1 MKILAVVVC
10 LLALLTS
17 NVAAGETEETIT
29 KLSQEQMTTLRGD
42 LPESGIVTGGQP
54 NEATLRK
61 FAEAGY
67 GAVIDMRANDE
78 DRGFDEPKF
87 VESLGMTYVALPIA
101 GADDVS
107 FDKAAELD
115 KILAEFDGPVLVHC
129 ASGNRVGAL
138 FALRAKNL
146 GASSEDALMIGQAA
160 GVTRLEGLVKERLEL
175 K

>member
-1 MKILAVVVC
+1 MKILAVVFC
-10 LLALLTS
+10 LFALATS
-17 NVAAGETEETIT
+17 HVAVGDTEESIT
-29 KLSQEQMTTLRGD
+29 KLSKEQMTSHRGD

-54 NEATLRK
+54 TEATLRK

-67 GAVIDMRANDE
+67 GAVIDMRAYDE
-78 DRGFDEPKF
+78 DRGFDEPGF
-87 VESLGMTYVALPIA
+87 VESLGMTYVALPIS

-107 FDKAAELD
+107 FAKATELD
-115 KILAEFDGPVLVHC
+115 KILAGFDGPVLVHC

-146 GASSEDALMIGQAA
+146 GASSEDALVIGQAA
-160 GVTRLEGLVKERLEL
+160 GVTRLEGLVKERLNL